1 LNPRELMLPYD
12 LLAKVR
18 GEIEARLR
26 ELRPSV
32 DEYERLLA
40 AADALEAESSAA
52 AARGTAGA
60 VAGQAAASGATPAPD
75 DALTTPVPSEQR
87 EAIAPQEH
95 ETSLRD
101 ASDRRRETS
110 KIFAPP
116 GIGTPVPAT
125 LRRERVSPTVV
136 QQAIVAALE
145 HGSHTVSELVVVTA
159 MSPSDIRAGARRLLR
174 DGKVLKTERD
184 GKAAYALPAAV
195 EA

>member
-26 ELRPSV
+26 ELRPSIA
-32 DEYERLLA
+32 EYKRLLA
-40 AADALEAESSAA
+40 AADALDAEGSAA
-52 AARGTAGA
+52 AAQGTASA
-60 VAGQAAASGATPAPD
+60 VAQATASGAAAAPD
-75 DALTTPVPSEQR
+75 DALTTPVPREGH

-95 ETSLRD
+95 EASPKRDTSDPLRD
-101 ASDRRRETS
+101 TS
-110 KIFAPP
+110 EIFKPP
-116 GIGTPVPAT
+116 GAGAPAT
-125 LRRERVSPTVV
+125 SRRERLSPAVV

-145 HGSHTVSELVVVTA
+145 HGSHTVGELVVVTA
-159 MSPSDIRAGARRLLR
+159 MSAPDIRAGARRLLR